1 MDQGWLILGDNTSPT
16 HRRPWRT
23 WPAFRGLL
31 GWADNNRTLVSELSP
46 LALSMTCP
54 TRARRDKRQVSKFP
68 RTTSFL
74 MHNTLR
80 YDRKRQMS
88 DAEAQLL
95 VNEVFS
101 GYSALLGDHTALL
114 WLPVGFGLKHLT
126 PMPMQVR
133 ANQWSKFHQRCQQL
147 TMVQRFIDD
156 ELCEACN
163 HLPKS
168 LLAEISMLPTTAVLL
183 HATSGNQTLPCRQSQ
198 PEPSRPLPLT
208 AIIGRTGHFID
219 ALIFRQ
225 AGGDETYGG
234 EGGCD
239 VKDVMD
245 FQPNEYLTKVT
256 QEWKWRDGVR
266 WEGTCV

>member
-1 MDQGWLILGDNTSPT
+1 MIIQ
-16 HRRPWRT
+16 
-23 WPAFRGLL
+23 
-31 GWADNNRTLVSELSP
+31 
-46 LALSMTCP
+46 
-54 TRARRDKRQVSKFP
+54 
-68 RTTSFL
+68 
-74 MHNTLR
+74 
-80 YDRKRQMS
+80 
-88 DAEAQLL
+88 
-95 VNEVFS
+95 
-101 GYSALLGDHTALL
+101 ALL
-114 WLPVGFGLKHLT
+114 WPCNHISGLLADFLFHLMSST
-126 PMPMQVR
+126 HECDSSTSASSTYSVKFTLGYCN
-133 ANQWSKFHQRCQQL
+133 ADSKGGR
-147 TMVQRFIDD
+147 I
-156 ELCEACN
+156 

-168 LLAEISMLPTTAVLL
+168 LLAEISMLTTTAVLL

-245 FQPNEYLTKVT
+245 FQPNEYLTKIT

-266 WEGTCV
+266 WEGTCVRFPATV